1 MVARDPHRF
10 VNELDE
16 ASIERIIARLESR
29 ARDEVF
35 ASLFDKYARF
45 LAVGPEERVLEAG
58 CGTGAT
64 IRRLLRRDDFRGT
77 AVGVD
82 HSAAFIDAARSLTAK
97 EQLDRR
103 VHFRAGDAHRL
114 DFPDASFDAVFAHTV
129 ISHVTDP
136 RVVLR
141 EMVRV
146 ARPGGVVAI
155 FDGDYSSLT
164 YAHPDPEF
172 GRTMDLALA
181 TASFNN
187 PRIMRDLPRL
197 LPGLGLRMQ
206 AAWGDAVAEIGDA
219 SYFRSF
225 AETYAPFV
233 EKAGLLPSGTATTW
247 LEEQHHAMEAH
258 TFFASCNYYTYV
270 TRKE

>member
-16 ASIERIIARLESR
+16 ASIDRIITRLESR
-29 ARDEVF
+29 ARDAVF
-35 ASLFDKYARF
+35 TSLFDKYAGF
-45 LAVGPEERVLEAG
+45 LATGPEGHVLEVG

-64 IRRLLRRDDFRGT
+64 SRRLLHRDDCRGSV
-77 AVGVD
+77 VGID
-82 HSAAFIDAARSLTAK
+82 HSTAFIETARELAARENLARA
-97 EQLDRR
+97 DFR
-103 VHFRAGDAHRL
+103 VGDAHRL

-129 ISHVTDP
+129 VSHVAEP
-136 RVVLR
+136 RVALR
-141 EMVRV
+141 EMARV
-146 ARPGGVVAI
+146 ARPGGAVVI

-164 YAHPDPEF
+164 YAHPDPDF
-172 GRTMDLALA
+172 GRTMDIALA

-197 LPGLGLRMQ
+197 LPALGLRMQ
-206 AAWGDAVAEIGDA
+206 AAWGDAVAEIGEA
-219 SYFRSF
+219 NYFRSF

-233 EKAGLLPSGTATTW
+233 EKAGLLPRGTAAAW
-247 LEEQHHAMEAH
+247 LEAQEFAMNAQ

-270 TRKE
+270 TRKD